1 VSSGGGGAVGGTD
14 PGEDEI
20 RKKTSKGIFGI
31 FSRGKSKEPTA

>member
-1 VSSGGGGAVGGTD
+1 VSSGGGVGGTD

-31 FSRGKSKEPTA
+31 FSRGKSKEPSA